1 LLFLQGMPV
10 PEFSALS
17 TSLMAGEWRL
27 KCSRCGAEAWLTIL
41 PRSDVR
47 NGWKADVSGPA
58 QAAGRCFRDS
68 PSARG

>member
-1 LLFLQGMPV
+1 MPV

-41 PRSDVR
+41 PPLGCPLWVE
-47 NGWKADVSGPA
+47 SG
-58 QAAGRCFRDS
+58 R
-68 PSARG
+68 